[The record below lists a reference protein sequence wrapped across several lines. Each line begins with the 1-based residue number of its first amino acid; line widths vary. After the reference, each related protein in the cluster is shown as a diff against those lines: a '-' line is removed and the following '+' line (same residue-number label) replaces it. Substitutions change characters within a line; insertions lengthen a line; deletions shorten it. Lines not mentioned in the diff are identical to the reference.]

1 MIQLYTFFKVLC
13 VIYKGDKYMNH
24 KILEQKFGVSVIEI
38 FMKCN
43 FHDFFPYSVP

>member
-24 KILEQKFGVSVIEI
+24 KILEHKFWSWYHINLYEV
-38 FMKCN
+38 
-43 FHDFFPYSVP
+43 